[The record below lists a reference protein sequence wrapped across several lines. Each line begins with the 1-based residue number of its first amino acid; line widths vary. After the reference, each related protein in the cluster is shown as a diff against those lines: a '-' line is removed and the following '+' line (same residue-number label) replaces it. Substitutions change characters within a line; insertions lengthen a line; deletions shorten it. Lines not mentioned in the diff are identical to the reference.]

1 MFYPDVPARLPTI
14 PRHPLPNTTISGS
27 QVETVRFLTDP
38 QTFGGRTPTCFDTT
52 VSHLVVDGRDLYI
65 LRKPVEHGAFSCA
78 TVHDRWE
85 WCETQCMR
93 GGSSLGAVTARP
105 LPIAQREGRLFL
117 GGPGSIRDWVLKITC
132 ESVIVEP
139 GFITLRRAA

>member
-1 MFYPDVPARLPTI
+1 MFYPEIPTRLSSML
-14 PRHPLPNTTISGS
+14 RNPLPNGVNAGA
-27 QVETVRFLTDP
+27 QVDAVRLLTDP
-38 QTFGGRTPTCFDTT
+38 ETFGGRTPTYFDTA
-52 VSHLVVDGRDLYI
+52 VSHLVVDGRDLFI
-65 LRKPVEHGAFSCA
+65 LRKPLDHDGFKCA
-78 TVHDRWE
+78 TVEDRWN

-93 GGSSLGAVTARP
+93 GFSRLGAVSARP
-105 LPIAQREGRLFL
+105 LPIVWRERRLCL